1 MPVTVTP
8 GSYNLPVIPR
18 EDLEQDANKLFE
30 IPPRTLFVFDSGAVL
45 PAAGASDDLGF
56 YQGTHGTNFPYVGTG
71 DIKTLGATTRK
82 ARFTFTLPPEY
93 VSDGALFIRFKAGM
107 VTTVADTSC
116 TIDAAAF
123 KASATA
129 GGVITGADRVSTSAT
144 SINSLTW
151 DDIDFALDQSGFV
164 AGDEIDVLVTIA
176 GVDAAS
182 GTAVI
187 GAFRAFVGCTIRG

>member
-1 MPVTVTP
+1 MATVTP
-8 GSYNLPVIPR
+8 PSYELPVIPR
-18 EDLEQDANKLFE
+18 EDLEQDANKLFQ
-30 IPPRTLFVFDSGAVL
+30 IPPRSLFVFDSGAVL
-45 PAAGASDDLGF
+45 PTAGATDDLGF

-71 DIKTLGATTRK
+71 DFKASSITRK

-93 VSDGALFIRFKAGM
+93 VSDGALFVRFRAGM
-107 VTTVADTSC
+107 VTTIADTSC

-123 KASATA
+123 KASAT
-129 GGVITGADRVSTSAT
+129 GGAVITGSDRITTTAT

-151 DDIDFALDQSGFV
+151 DDYDFALDQSGFV

-176 GVDAAS
+176 GVDGAS
-182 GTAVI
+182 ATAVI

>member
-8 GSYNLPVIPR
+8 SNYNLPVIPR

-30 IPPRTLFVFDSGAVL
+30 IPPREMFVFDSGAVL
-45 PAAGASDDLGF
+45 PTAGASDDLGF

-71 DIKTLGATTRK
+71 DFKTTSITRK

-93 VSDGALFIRFKAGM
+93 VSDGALFVRMRAGM

-116 TIDAAAF
+116 TIDVAAF
-123 KASATA
+123 KASSTA
-129 GGVITGADRVSTSAT
+129 GAVITGSDKVSTAAT
-144 SINSLTW
+144 TINSLTW

-176 GVDAAS
+176 GVDGAGA
-182 GTAVI
+182 TAVI
-187 GAFRAFVGCTIRG
+187 AAFRAFVGCTIRG

>member
-1 MPVTVTP
+1 MPVTVAP
-8 GSYNLPVIPR
+8 SSYSLPVIPR

-30 IPPRTLFVFDSGAVL
+30 IPPREMFVFDSGAVL
-45 PAAGASDDLGF
+45 PTAGASDDLGF

-71 DIKTLGATTRK
+71 DFTATSVTRK

-93 VSDGALFIRFKAGM
+93 VSDGAIFIRFRAGM
-107 VTTVADTSC
+107 VTTVADSSC
-116 TIDAAAF
+116 TIDAAAY

-129 GGVITGADRVSTSAT
+129 GAVITGSDKVTTVAT

-151 DDIDFALDQSGFV
+151 ADYDFALDASGFV

-176 GVDAAS
+176 GVDS
-182 GTAVI
+182 VNTTAVI
-187 GAFRAFVGCTIRG
+187 AGFRAFIGCTIRG